1 MGKKLVHIYT
11 SPDNMTAE
19 LAKGFL
25 KENGIKALI
34 KPNPGP
40 HGAFLGQFGGAPPF
54 DPWLVYVWEDRAEEA
69 KRLVAGLNK
78 ESSES
83 SSRNQG
89 AKPSRRL
96 GWLELIVGIVAL
108 TIVIVATFINLGL
121 GFALAIL
128 ISIVIRVVLRRREQG
143 K

>member
-1 MGKKLVHIYT
+1 MGKKLVHIHT
-11 SPDNMTAE
+11 SPDMMTAE
-19 LAKGFL
+19 VVKGFL

-40 HGAFLGQFGGAPPF
+40 HGAFLGGLGGAPPF
-54 DPWLVYVWEDRAEEA
+54 DPWLVYVWEDRVEEA
-69 KRLVAGLNK
+69 MRLVADFNK
-78 ESSES
+78 KPSEP
-83 SSRNQG
+83 SSRDQD

-96 GWLELIVGIVAL
+96 GWPELIVGIVAL
-108 TIVIVATFINLGL
+108 PIVIGATFINLGL

-128 ISIVIRVVLRRREQG
+128 ISLVIRVVLRRREQG